1 MATTINNV
9 IQIVIDIDA
18 DFSSG
23 ASITI
28 PRAGTIVAISTVAT
42 VTGTVDIGTA
52 ADPNGI
58 VAALDLT
65 DNAFVAA
72 AALGALGTEALTIA
86 AGAVLQFTTSGSA
99 VRGIVTLTLA
109 APGASLTETGL

>member
-9 IQIVIDIDA
+9 IQIVVDINA
-18 DFSSG
+18 DFSG
-23 ASITI
+23 GYNITI
-28 PRAGTIVAISTVAT
+28 PRAGTIVSISTVAT
-42 VTGTVDIGTA
+42 VTGTVDIGTV

-58 VAALDLT
+58 ASALALT

-86 AGAVLQFTTSGSA
+86 AGAVLQFTTNASN

-109 APGASLTETGL
+109 APGAALPETAV